1 MASFPTQFHHS
12 ENGVKTMLNLVAK
25 GAVCTLLGVV
35 AAASAP
41 AAVRPSSSSST
52 PKIASVSKV
61 TPAKLQTIT
70 VKGTGLGT
78 HKAYTGASSNIMVLD
93 TSTHPIWQA
102 SKLIVNKW
110 TNSEIVL
117 GGFAGDLT
125 KSNFPL
131 AKGNKIEIK
140 VWNPQTGKGPATW
153 KGTIE

>member
-1 MASFPTQFHHS
+1 MR
-12 ENGVKTMLNLVAK
+12 NLLSK
-25 GAVCTLLGVV
+25 GAISILLGVV

-41 AAVRPSSSSST
+41 ASVKPPSTSTT

-78 HKAYTGASSNIMVLD
+78 HKAYTGGSSNIMVLD
-93 TSTHPIWQA
+93 TSTHPVWQA
-102 SKLIVNKW
+102 SKLIVKKW
-110 TNSEIVL
+110 TNTEIVL

-140 VWNPQTGKGPATW
+140 VWNPQSGKGPATW

>member
-12 ENGVKTMLNLVAK
+12 DNEVNTMQNLLTK
-25 GAVCTLLGVV
+25 GAIYALLGMV

-41 AAVRPSSSSST
+41 AAVKPSSSSTT
-52 PKIASVSKV
+52 PKIASVSKI
-61 TPAKLQTIT
+61 TPTKIQPIT
-70 VKGTGLGT
+70 VRGTDLGT
-78 HKAYTGASSNIMVLD
+78 HKAYTGASSNIVVLD